1 MTKQLPVPDH
11 DLTTLENRLQAEGI
25 AYEVSTFG
33 KALPRVY
40 EGDPIYQDEKV
51 LLINGVVV
59 ANWDRWGYVVDRNDM
74 CDDFLDQG
82 DLDAAIAFIREQ
94 IK

>member
-1 MTKQLPVPDH
+1 MCIRD
-11 DLTTLENRLQAEGI
+11 
-25 AYEVSTFG
+25 S
-33 KALPRVY
+33 
-40 EGDPIYQDEKV
+40 EKV